1 MAKCSMSL
9 LEPGKIGNLMG
20 IRDTQLSVWREAVM
34 GQFLVC
40 LPHSGEAWDFSA
52 CLPSP
57 LSLPQ
62 RVLLQ
67 AIELLSGGVELL
79 LRNAVCRPSCCMSS
93 GPFCFSVIL
102 CNRDTENGSHCWPCF
117 YCLFSNKVLGSMWV
131 SSFLPAE
138 FVPCL
143 TISESVSESCS
154 VVSDSLRPHGV

>member
-1 MAKCSMSL
+1 
-9 LEPGKIGNLMG
+9 MG

-34 GQFLVC
+34 GQFIVC

-67 AIELLSGGVELL
+67 AIELLSGGMELL
-79 LRNAVCRPSCCMSS
+79 LRNAVCRHSCCMSS

-117 YCLFSNKVLGSMWV
+117 YCLFSNKVPGSMWV

-143 TISESVSESCS
+143 TISESVSESRS

>member
-1 MAKCSMSL
+1 MSL

-20 IRDTQLSVWREAVM
+20 IQDTQLSVWREAVM
-34 GQFLVC
+34 GQFLIC

-57 LSLPQ
+57 LPLPQ

-79 LRNAVCRPSCCMSS
+79 LRNAVCRHSGCMSS

-102 CNRDTENGSHCWPCF
+102 CNRDTGNRSHCWPCF
-117 YCLFSNKVLGSMWV
+117 YCLFSNKVPDSMWV

-143 TISESVSESCS
+143 TISESVSESRS